1 MSTTEPMETSDPDKL
16 VAEPLVSVLMITYN
30 HEDYLA
36 EAVHGVMAQECNFP
50 YELVIGEDASTDRT
64 LEVALACQKKYPDRI
79 RIVHAEKNVGGL
91 ANSKRIFARARGKY
105 VAYCEG
111 DDFWCASDKLTRQVA
126 LIDGHPEIGI
136 VHSDWTKAFP
146 AGNGW
151 EFDLAQSIHNRV
163 PDRFLEGHIFATWHL
178 PKILRTC
185 TVLLRTKT
193 VRDLYA
199 SSLGRGDYK
208 FGDSVRSVFVM
219 AQGSVAYVPCVTA
232 VYRVSPNSALRSGAR
247 SRVAFYRSA
256 LQFDTD
262 ARHFF
267 AGKANY
273 PPDYRWES
281 AAALLVWGIRAH
293 DWQAVRDAVGD
304 FRRHLS
310 LWSFIRVGCRSV
322 WLRVPSLRRQAR
334 ARPAQPLT
342 LGSRPR
348 S

>member
-1 MSTTEPMETSDPDKL
+1 METSDLDKL

-36 EAVHGVMAQECNFP
+36 EAVHGVMAQECSFP

-79 RIVHAEKNVGGL
+79 RVVHAENNAGMN
-91 ANSKRIFARARGKY
+91 ANGKRIFERARGTF

-111 DDFWCASDKLTRQVA
+111 DDFWCARDKLARQVA

-136 VHSDWTKAFP
+136 VHSDWAKAHY
-146 AGNGW
+146 AGDGW
-151 EFDLAQSIHNRV
+151 EFNLQQSVHRRV
-163 PDRFLEGHIFATWHL
+163 PNRLLEGNIFATWNF
-178 PKILRTC
+178 PKALRTC
-185 TVLLRTKT
+185 TVLLRTET
-193 VRDLYA
+193 VRAVYQSDLGNGTYQ
-199 SSLGRGDYK
+199 
-208 FGDSVRSVFVM
+208 FGDSVFSAIVTAR
-219 AQGSVAYVPCVTA
+219 ARVAYLPVVA
-232 VYRVSPNSALRSGAR
+232 SVYRVSPQSALRSGA
-247 SRVAFYRSA
+247 SARVTFYRSA

-267 AGKANY
+267 ASKANY

-304 FRRHLS
+304 FRRHFS
-310 LWSFIRVGCRSV
+310 LLSFIRVGCRTV

-334 ARPAQPLT
+334 ERPAQPLT

-348 S
+348 A